1 MLHDIFLPILAYGI
15 LQFPVLNPVG
25 PPSNYYTDL
34 SETIPYQVPR
44 DELLVLADG
53 QRHLARRMDRHVYD
67 SGLKE

>member
-1 MLHDIFLPILAYGI
+1 M
-15 LQFPVLNPVG
+15 LNPVG

-53 QRHLARRMDRHVYD
+53 QRHLARRMDRHVCD